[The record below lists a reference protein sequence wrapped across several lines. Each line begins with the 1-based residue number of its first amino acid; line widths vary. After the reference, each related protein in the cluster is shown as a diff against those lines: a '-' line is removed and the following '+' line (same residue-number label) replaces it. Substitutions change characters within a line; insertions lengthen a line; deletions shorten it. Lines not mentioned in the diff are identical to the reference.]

1 MAAPATTIPARREA
15 TREAAAS
22 AGHATSLIDP
32 VTRIGGGLGVRV
44 QAQGSTI
51 TDAHVSGTS
60 FRGYEP
66 ILMGRDPHDVMALV
80 SRACGWCGSIHQ
92 TTSSIAL
99 EMAWGCSPPPMA
111 LALRGIAQ
119 ATEAIWIHAAH
130 LAVRAG
136 PDYSAAVV
144 RKTTPWVWDLAQRTQ
159 APGAKTHGYR
169 TIGRL
174 MEELTYVDGKYWWN
188 TIPAGRKVLEMINLT
203 YGKYPHP
210 SVLSPGGVG
219 STLTVG
225 NFTNYYTRLYQS
237 VDYVKQVIAIWDDLV
252 DFLYEAD
259 PRFAE
264 QGERPASFIHAGAWD
279 HNAEEGYDGSWA
291 ALDYDA
297 RRRLAPTGVMVDGKL
312 VTDRLSDVNAG
323 VEESVSHSFY
333 APWES
338 NGRTDPSGGGLPAR
352 HPWNK
357 TTIAAPAARE
367 FDGAYSWCTAP
378 RWNGHVVESTPL
390 GRLWLAARRTDFPPN
405 DYIEPTGTSLKILVP
420 ENFLPETIVEWHIP
434 KRVNTLERL
443 RADAYG
449 VAFSG
454 LCAALCVLDG
464 FTLLR
469 RTNTAV
475 SRGWSVPKEECA
487 GVSLWDSGR
496 GMNAH
501 WFRMNRKR
509 RVETYQ
515 VVGPSTW
522 NCSPRDDSG
531 LPGPLEEALIGTPII
546 EEPRDGRRTGI
557 DAIRT
562 IHGFDPCMTCGT
574 H

>member
-1 MAAPATTIPARREA
+1 MAAAAPTPTRPLT
-15 TREAAAS
+15 TREGS
-22 AGHATSLIDP
+22 ARAGRSTILHDP
-32 VTRIGGGLGVRV
+32 VTRVGGGLGVRV
-44 QAQGSTI
+44 ETQGSTI

-66 ILMGRDPHDVMALV
+66 ILLGRDPRDFLPLI

-92 TTSSIAL
+92 TTASVAE
-99 EMAWGCSPPPMA
+99 EMAWGLRPPPMA

-136 PDYSAAVV
+136 PDYSAPVV
-144 RKTTPWVWDLAQRTQ
+144 RRTTPWVWDLAKRTE
-159 APGAKTHGYR
+159 APGAATHGYK
-169 TIGRL
+169 TIAEL
-174 MEELTYVDGKYWWN
+174 MEELRYFEGKYWWN
-188 TIPAGRKVLEMINLT
+188 TIPAGRKVLEMINLM

-225 NFTNYYTRLYQS
+225 NFTYYYTRLYQS

-252 DFLYEAD
+252 DFLYAAD

-279 HNAEEGYDGSWA
+279 HDAASGYDGSWA
-291 ALDYDA
+291 GLDNDG
-297 RRRLAPTGVMVDGKL
+297 RRRLAPPGVMLDGRL
-312 VTDRLSDVNAG
+312 ATGRLSEVNAG
-323 VEESVSHSFY
+323 VEESVAHSFY
-333 APWES
+333 SGWES
-338 NGRTDPSGGGLPAR
+338 SGGTDPSGGALSSG

-357 TTIAAPAARE
+357 TTIAAPAPRDFA
-367 FDGAYSWCTAP
+367 GAYSWCTAP
-378 RWNGHVVESTPL
+378 RWQGNVVESTPL
-390 GRLWLAARRTDFPPN
+390 GRLWLTAQRTDFPPN
-405 DYIEPTGTSLKILVP
+405 DYIEPTGTSVRILVP

-464 FTLLR
+464 FTLMRHR
-469 RTNTAV
+469 RTDV
-475 SRGWSVPKEECA
+475 SHGFTVPKGETA
-487 GVSLWDSGR
+487 GVGLLDSGR

-501 WFRMNRKR
+501 YLRTDGKR
-509 RVETYQ
+509 RISTMQ

-522 NCSPRDDSG
+522 NASPRDATG
-531 LPGPLEEALIGTPII
+531 QPGPLEEALIGTPII
-546 EEPRDGRRTGI
+546 EEPADGRLTGI

-562 IHGFDPCMTCGT
+562 IHGFDPCMHCGT